1 MSTEITKAHS
11 QQYAANVQLLVQQK
25 MSKLRGAASQGS
37 YTGKAAEVVNQ
48 IGAITL
54 VPHVRHADTPIIN
67 TPHDVRWVRPID
79 REGAQLVDAQ
89 DFLRMIADPRSSY
102 VQTGQAAA
110 NRAIDQEAI
119 DQFFGTNLTGEDMG
133 TSVVWDT
140 YTAANPS
147 HLVDSS
153 GATNMTVSK
162 LRAAK
167 KAIMAENFDVDNE
180 QLFCVINASMHDS
193 LLGET
198 LAASVDYNSNG
209 GGRPILEDG
218 RIRSFMG
225 FNFINT
231 ELLPSRA
238 SNKHSAMVFVASC
251 FHIGMWNDVV
261 SKVSERNDKSHA
273 TQIYTSVTC
282 AATRVQEKGCAEI
295 VCAD

>member
-25 MSKLRGAASQGS
+25 QSRIRAAASQGN
-37 YTGKAAEVVNQ
+37 YTGKAAEVVQ
-48 IGAITL
+48 QVGAITL
-54 VPHVRHADTPIIN
+54 VPHVRGADTPQIN
-67 TPHDVRWVRPID
+67 TPHDVRWVKPID
-79 REGAQLVDAQ
+79 REGAQLIDAQ
-89 DFLRMIADPRSSY
+89 DFLRMIADPRSGY
-102 VQTGQAAA
+102 VMTGQASA

-119 DQFFGTNLTGEDMG
+119 DSFFGTALTGEDMG

-140 YTAANPS
+140 YTAANAT
-147 HLVDSS
+147 HLVDST

-167 KAIMAENFDVDNE
+167 KALMAENVDIDTDP
-180 QLFCVINASMHDS
+180 LFCVINASMHDS

-209 GGRPILEDG
+209 GGRPILEEG
-218 RIRSFMG
+218 RIRAFMG
-225 FNFINT
+225 FNFIHT

-238 SNKHSAMVFVASC
+238 SSKHSAMVFAKSC
-251 FHIGMWNDVV
+251 FHVGMWNEVQ
-261 SKVSERNDKSHA
+261 SKVDILPTKSYS
-273 TQIYTSVTC
+273 TQIYTCVTTG
-282 AATRVQEKGCAEI
+282 ATRVQEKGCVEI